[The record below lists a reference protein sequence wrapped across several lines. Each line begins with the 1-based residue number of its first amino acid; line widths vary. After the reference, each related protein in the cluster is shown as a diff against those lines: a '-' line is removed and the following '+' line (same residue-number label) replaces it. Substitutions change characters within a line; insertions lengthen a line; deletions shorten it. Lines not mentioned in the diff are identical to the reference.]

1 MMSLIITNGKQV
13 TAGNELK
20 TIHLK
25 IEDQKI
31 VEVSDTMNFSVNEAD
46 QVIDVKGQLVTPALT
61 DVHVHFREPGF
72 EAKETIL
79 TGSQAAA
86 RGGFYRVAAMPNLNP
101 APDTPENLKLIQDL
115 IDRDAVI
122 DVLQYAPI
130 TKNLRSD
137 ELVDMENM
145 TSAFAFTNDGFGV
158 QTAGV
163 MYQAMK
169 EAARLN
175 KAIVAHT
182 EDESLLFGGV
192 MHEGIKNKELGL
204 PGILNATESS
214 QIARDIHLA
223 EETGVHYHVCHVSTK
238 ASVAAIRDGKA
249 RGVNVTAEVAPHHLI
264 LNELDI
270 PGDNAIFK
278 MNPPLR
284 SQEDQAALLE
294 GLLDGTIDMIATDH
308 APHTSE
314 EKAKGFM
321 NSPFGIVGIE
331 TAFAMMYTHFVK
343 TGIMSLEFLIEKM
356 AIAPNQIFK
365 LQIPQVSVGAP
376 ANLAVFDLDTAY
388 TIDPKDYLSKSS
400 NTPFNGEE
408 VYGMCGLTI
417 YQGEIVYQQ

>member
-1 MMSLIITNGKQV
+1 MSLIITNGKQV

-101 APDTPENLKLIQDL
+101 APDTPENLKHIQDL

-192 MHEGIKNKELGL
+192 MHEGIKNKELAL

-388 TIDPKDYLSKSS
+388 TINPKDYLSKSS